1 MAIYFDNAATTKP
14 SAAAV
19 AAFTEALS
27 LYGNPSSPHALGA
40 EARRRLETA
49 RATLASLVGCKT
61 EEFYFTASGTE
72 SDNSA
77 IYGLWELRKRYG
89 KRVILTDSEHPAVK
103 EPCRRLEA
111 QGAEVVYLPTR
122 GGVIDTEFLKEAIKT
137 PTALVC
143 VMLANNETGAVYD
156 IKAVRDIINAANS
169 RALLHCDAVQG
180 FMKAEG
186 YKQALRQADSA
197 AFSAHK
203 LHGLRGVGGLMLKSN
218 LHPPAFV
225 VGGGQE
231 KGMRSGTEN
240 LAAAVAFAAAATEY
254 GKGAIE
260 KVKEIRAYTEEKL
273 RALDNI
279 GFNVPP
285 KHLEGILNISLRGIK
300 SETALNCL
308 STQEIYISASSACSS
323 KQAENTVLAAYGLE
337 KADRECA
344 LRIGI
349 SPLNTK
355 EEADALVA
363 ALEGARQ
370 RYGRI

>member
-61 EEFYFTASGTE
+61 EELYFTASGTE

-308 STQEIYISASSACSS
+308 SAQEIYISASSACSS

>member
-14 SAAAV
+14 SALAV
-19 AAFTEALS
+19 EAFTAGLS
-27 LYGNPSSPHALGA
+27 IYGNPSSPHALGA
-40 EARRRLETA
+40 EARRGLESA
-49 RATLASLVGCKT
+49 RAALAKLVGCKT

-72 SDNSA
+72 SNNSA
-77 IYGLWELRKRYG
+77 IHGLWERRQRYG
-89 KRVILTDSEHPAVK
+89 KRVILTDSEHPSVK

-111 QGAEVVYLPTR
+111 QGAEIVYLPTR
-122 GGVIDTEFLKEAIKT
+122 GGVIDIEFLKEAIKT

-156 IKAVRDIINAANS
+156 LKAVRDVITAAGS

-186 YKQALRQADSA
+186 FKQALRQADTAS
-197 AFSAHK
+197 FSAHK
-203 LHGLRGVGGLMLKSN
+203 LHGVRGIGGLMLKSA
-218 LHPPAFV
+218 LHPPALI

-231 KGMRSGTEN
+231 KGIRSGTEN
-240 LAAAVAFAAAATEY
+240 LAGALSFAAAAAEY
-254 GKGAIE
+254 GDGKCD
-260 KVKEIRAYTEEKL
+260 KVKELRAYIEEKL
-273 RALDNI
+273 RAFDNV

-285 KHLEGILNISLRGIK
+285 KHLDGILNISLRGIK

-308 STQEIYISASSACSS
+308 SAQGIYLSASSACSS
-323 KQAENTVLAAYGLE
+323 KQAENSVLAAYGLD

-355 EEADALVA
+355 EEANALVDALA
-363 ALEGARQ
+363 AARQ

>member
-14 SAAAV
+14 TSAAIS
-19 AAFTEALS
+19 AFTQGLAA
-27 LYGNPSSPHALGA
+27 YGNPSSPHALGA
-40 EARRRLETA
+40 ESRRALEGARKA
-49 RATLASLVGCKT
+49 LASLVGCKT

-72 SDNSA
+72 ANNSA
-77 IYGLWELRKRYG
+77 VYGLWEYRKRYG
-89 KRVILTDSEHPAVK
+89 KRVILTDSEHPSVK

-111 QGAEVVYLPTR
+111 AGAELVYIPTR
-122 GGVIDTEFLKEAIKT
+122 GGVLDTEFLIEALKT

-156 IKAVRDIINAANS
+156 IKAVRDAITATGS

-186 YKQALRQADSA
+186 FKQALRCADTA

-203 LHGLRGVGGLMLKSN
+203 LHGIRGVGGLMLKSN

-225 VGGGQE
+225 LGGGQE
-231 KGMRSGTEN
+231 KGVRSGTEN
-240 LAAAVAFAAAATEY
+240 VAGALSFATAAADY
-254 GKGAIE
+254 GKSATD
-260 KVKEIRAYTEEKL
+260 KVKELRTYIEEKL
-273 RALDNI
+273 KALDNI
-279 GFNVPP
+279 GFNLPP
-285 KHLEGILNISLRGIK
+285 KRLDGILNISLRGIK

-308 STQEIYISASSACSS
+308 SEQGIYISASSACSS
-323 KQAENTVLAAYGLE
+323 KQAENTVLAAFGLE
-337 KADRECA
+337 KTDRECA

-355 EEADALVA
+355 EEADALIS
-363 ALEGARQ
+363 ALAEARN

>member
-14 SAAAV
+14 SAVAV
-19 AAFTEALS
+19 EAFIQGTA

-40 EARRRLETA
+40 EARRSLEAA
-49 RATLASLVGCKT
+49 RAALAGLAGCKS

-72 SDNSA
+72 SNNSA

-89 KRVILTDSEHPAVK
+89 KRVILTDSEHPSVK

-111 QGAEVVYLPTR
+111 QGAEIVYLPTR
-122 GGVIDTEFLKEAIKT
+122 GGVIDIEFLKEAIKT

-156 IKAVRDIINAANS
+156 LKAVRDVINGAGS

-186 YKQALRQADSA
+186 YKQALRQADTA

-231 KGMRSGTEN
+231 KGIRSGTEN
-240 LAAAVAFAAAATEY
+240 LAAAAAFAAAAKEY
-254 GKGAIE
+254 GKDALE
-260 KVKEIRAYTEEKL
+260 KVKELRAYTEEKL
-273 RALDNI
+273 RGIGNV
-279 GFNVPP
+279 GFNIPP
-285 KHLEGILNISLRGIK
+285 KHLDGILNISLRGIK

-308 STQEIYISASSACSS
+308 SAQGIYISASSACSS
-323 KQAENTVLAAYGLE
+323 KQAENTVLAAYGLD

-355 EEADALVA
+355 EEADALVT
-363 ALEGARQ
+363 ALAEARQ